1 MAERDKPE
9 PPNQIE
15 ALESENA
22 ELRQNLFIA
31 NEIQVEMRQLLANT
45 QFELAATRAKLKY
58 ATQPTE

>member
-1 MAERDKPE
+1 MAEHDKPE
-9 PPNQIE
+9 PPKHVE
-15 ALESENA
+15 TLKAENA
-22 ELRQNLFIA
+22 ELRENLFIA

>member
-15 ALESENA
+15 ALEAENA
-22 ELRQNLFIA
+22 ELRRNLFIT

-45 QFELAATRAKLKY
+45 QFELAVTRAKLKY